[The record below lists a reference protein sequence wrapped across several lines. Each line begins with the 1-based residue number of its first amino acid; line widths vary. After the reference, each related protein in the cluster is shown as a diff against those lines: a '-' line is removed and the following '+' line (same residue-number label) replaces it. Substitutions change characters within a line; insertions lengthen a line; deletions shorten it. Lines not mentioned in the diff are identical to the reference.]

1 MIVEQ
6 GFSEKAIVVGEPYE
20 GTDSRE
26 SREFPTPF
34 PFVVRSFR
42 SETISKVL
50 CRFSA
55 KLTIWCRKPVGGVIM

>member
-1 MIVEQ
+1 MEQ
-6 GFSEKAIVVGEPYE
+6 GFSGKVTVVGEPYK
-20 GTDSRE
+20 GTDSWE

-42 SETISKVL
+42 SETTSKVL

-55 KLTIWCRKPVGGVIM
+55 KLTIRCRKPVGGVIV